1 MMMFVPSPQAQD
13 LLDELRDG
21 LAVRLSEDDD
31 AKAVY
36 EEAMAEFPAAE
47 GTELERGE
55 LGGVPS
61 LRVVAPGA
69 GEEPGILYLHGGGFS
84 VGSASSNQDL
94 LARLGH
100 GAGATAIGIDYPL
113 LPDARF
119 PVALEAAL
127 AAYRELVAGGPA
139 AGPRRQLSRRRTRTV
154 GRDDPPRR
162 RRGAAAGPPL
172 PLPLVRPDGLGS
184 RRSKRSP
191 TATGWA
197 ARRW

>member
-1 MMMFVPSPQAQD
+1 MMMLVPSPQAQE

-21 LAVRLSEDDD
+21 LARRLSSDDD

-94 LARLGH
+94 LARLSH
-100 GAGATAIGIDYPL
+100 GAGETAIGIDYPL
-113 LPDARF
+113 LPGARF
-119 PVALEAAL
+119 PV
-127 AAYRELVAGGPA
+127 R
-139 AGPRRQLSRRRTRTV
+139 SRRRSPPTASSSPMVSGRRSSPAARPAV
-154 GRDDPPRR
+154 GSPSRR
-162 RRGAAAGPPL
+162 R
-172 PLPLVRPDGLGS
+172 
-184 RRSKRSP
+184 
-191 TATGWA
+191 
-197 ARRW
+197 